1 MFLLKCHV
9 SSVLGPCDFL
19 WVDYSLSL
27 LLPQG
32 LLRSCS
38 GQWVPLMG
46 FSGSPSGKSEIRAF
60 ILSFI
65 QPLCID

>member
-1 MFLLKCHV
+1 MFLLKCRV
-9 SSVLGPCDFL
+9 SSALGPCDFL
-19 WVDYSLSL
+19 WV
-27 LLPQG
+27 G
-32 LLRSCS
+32 CFHRGS

-65 QPLCID
+65 QLLCID